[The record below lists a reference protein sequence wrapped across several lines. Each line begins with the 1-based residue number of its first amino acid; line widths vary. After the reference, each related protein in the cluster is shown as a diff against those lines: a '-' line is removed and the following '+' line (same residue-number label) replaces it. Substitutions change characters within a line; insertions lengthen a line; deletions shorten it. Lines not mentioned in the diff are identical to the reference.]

1 MTLREGGVVEFPE
14 LVVYNNAQLLPEYL
28 VTYRH
33 DPACK
38 CTHCIQ
44 FLSAEAREAEEELLR
59 QQDEGEDEGEE

>member
-1 MTLREGGVVEFPE
+1 MTLGEGGVVEFPE

-44 FLSAEAREAEEELLR
+44 FLSVEEREAEEERLR
-59 QQDEGEDEGEE
+59 QQDEGEKYSER